1 MPDLRVVSDDDTG
14 PRPTAGRLWH
24 VVITASGEPMPADEV
39 RAALERL
46 ADAHQFLLSG
56 RYASDRAEVRY
67 WDESQDVRD
76 ITARAFAL
84 WGDYRELAGL
94 PPWEVVG
101 LEVIE
106 KDAFHARM
114 GGRPG
119 RRASDPDAPGLASGT
134 IHPF

>member
-1 MPDLRVVSDDDTG
+1 MPDLRVVSDDESMSSA
-14 PRPTAGRLWH
+14 PARRMWH
-24 VVITASGEPMPADEV
+24 VVVTAAGAPLPAEEV
-39 RAALERL
+39 REALERL
-46 ADAHQFLLSG
+46 AESHQFLLSG

-67 WDESQDVRD
+67 WDESDHVRE
-76 ITARAFAL
+76 IAARAFSL
-84 WGDYRELAGL
+84 WGDYSEIASL
-94 PPWEVVG
+94 PAWEVVG

-106 KDAFHARM
+106 RDAFHARM

>member
-1 MPDLRVVSDDDTG
+1 MPDLRVVSDDDPG
-14 PRPTAGRLWH
+14 QHQPAGRMWH
-24 VVITASGEPMPADEV
+24 VVITASGAVVPESDIRE
-39 RAALERL
+39 ALERL
-46 ADAHQFLLSG
+46 ADAHQFLLSA
-56 RYASDRAEVRY
+56 RYATDRAEVRY
-67 WDESQDVRD
+67 WDESMDVRE
-76 ITARAFAL
+76 ITSRAFAL
-84 WGDYRELAGL
+84 WGSYTDLAGL

-134 IHPF
+134 ILPF

>member
-1 MPDLRVVSDDDTG
+1 VPDLRVVSDDDAADSTHV
-14 PRPTAGRLWH
+14 RRMWH
-24 VVITASGEPMPADEV
+24 VVVTTAGPPLPVDDV
-39 RAALERL
+39 RDALERL
-46 ADAHQFLLSG
+46 AQSHQFLLSA

-67 WDESQDVRD
+67 WDESNHVRD
-76 ITARAFAL
+76 IAARAFSL
-84 WGDYRELAGL
+84 WGDYSEIAAL

-106 KDAFHARM
+106 RDAFHARM

-119 RRASDPDAPGLASGT
+119 RRASDPDAPGLASGN